1 MLLLLM
7 LIPIIFGYFFFKFNK
22 NKGVDTNFTK
32 TELRL
37 ILKDDIDKP
46 MRVLNYF
53 NHKDSL
59 ILRTQSSDID
69 NFTDKNLTIFID
81 RLMTTAINSPND
93 LGIAA
98 PQVGVNKKL
107 IIMQRLDKAKKPFE
121 IYLNPQILAYSE
133 DFILVLESC
142 QSIPNIKGNTY
153 RAEWIEISYY
163 TIEGIEVIEK
173 ITDAVISQFFQ
184 QKTDYLDGIVFLDRM
199 SKD

>member
-1 MLLLLM
+1 M
-7 LIPIIFGYFFFKFNK
+7 
-22 NKGVDTNFTK
+22 V
-32 TELRL
+32 
-37 ILKDDIDKP
+37 
-46 MRVLNYF
+46 
-53 NHKDSL
+53 

-69 NFTDKNLTIFID
+69 NFTDENLAIFID
-81 RLMTTAINSPND
+81 RLMTTAINSND
-93 LGIAA
+93 LELQT
-98 PQVGVNKKL
+98 QVGVNKKL

-142 QSIPNIKGNTY
+142 QSISNIKGNTY